1 MTNGRVK
8 GVIIA
13 AGKGTRL
20 LPLTEKVPK
29 VMLEVGGKP
38 IIGHIMNLMKSAG
51 ITDIIITTCHLSQTI
66 QDYFSDG
73 KDFGV
78 SLLYTKEKELVGN
91 AGGIKTL
98 GDFIAETF
106 VVIYGDNIADV
117 DLAEMIRFHKKK
129 GASAT
134 MGVYHE
140 KEKPE
145 TKGIVEA
152 DGNGRIVSFTE
163 KPKNPKSDL
172 ANAAI
177 YILEP
182 SVFGYIP
189 EGFSD
194 FGKDVFPSMLAAGEP
209 MYVFEVKSL
218 IDIGTFET
226 LEKARKLFG
235 HASR

>member
-1 MTNGRVK
+1 MI

-20 LPLTEKVPK
+20 LPLTEKMPK

-38 IIGHIMNLMKSAG
+38 IIEHIIGTMKSTG
-51 ITDIIITTCHLSQTI
+51 ITDIIITTHHLSQMI

-78 SLLYTKEKELVGN
+78 NIMYTREKELVGN
-91 AGGIKTL
+91 AGGIKPL
-98 GDFIAETF
+98 EGFIDGTF
-106 VVIYGDNIADV
+106 VVIYGDNIAKA

-134 MGVYHE
+134 MGVYRE
-140 KEKPE
+140 MEKPR

-152 DGNGRIVSFTE
+152 VEGRIVSFEE
-163 KPKNPKSDL
+163 KPERPKSNL

-177 YILEP
+177 YVLEP
-182 SVFGYIP
+182 SVFKHIP

-194 FGKDVFPSMLAAGEP
+194 FGKDVFPGMMANGEP
-209 MYVFEVKSL
+209 LYAFEVESL

-226 LEKARKLFG
+226 LEKARNLFITG
-235 HASR
+235 SK